1 VIYLHNAVSATFVGA
16 MILYVTG
23 ALTETRGGAVMKEIR
38 GMKAMNE
45 AELTN
50 VQGGV
55 ASLIYWGA
63 RGAIYVARNPQVVKT
78 AGSYILK
85 GLGYVGAG
93 QAARTAY
100 DKIFG
105 N

>member
-1 VIYLHNAVSATFVGA
+1 
-16 MILYVTG
+16 
-23 ALTETRGGAVMKEIR
+23 MKEVR

-45 AELTN
+45 AELTK
-50 VQGGV
+50 VEGGV
-55 ASLIYWGA
+55 ASLVYWGA
-63 RGAIYVARNPQVVKT
+63 RGVIYLARNPQVVKT
-78 AGSYILK
+78 AASYVMK